1 MRNTEVVA
9 DLYAYTESEIKN
21 MIRKAVILVC
31 RNRKRSMKR
40 EIEELKSKI
49 AIVFFYIGL
58 PVLMFLLSILNG

>member
-21 MIRKAVILVC
+21 MIREAVILDR

-58 PVLMFLLSILNG
+58 PVLMFLLSILNS

>member
-21 MIRKAVILVC
+21 MIRKAVILDR

-58 PVLMFLLSILNG
+58 PMLMFLLSILNG

>member
-21 MIRKAVILVC
+21 MIRKAVILDR

-58 PVLMFLLSILNG
+58 PVLMFLLSILNS

>member
-21 MIRKAVILVC
+21 MIRKAVILDR

>member
-21 MIRKAVILVC
+21 MIREAVILDR